1 MRNTQRDVEEDI
13 LDGNVERRDEA
24 VQRTPTKART
34 TSRAFAAIQSEAQSF
49 VKPLSERRDKDTP
62 PSEE

>member
-24 VQRTPTKART
+24 VQRTPTKAST

-49 VKPLSERRDKDTP
+49 VKPLSERRNKDTP